1 MGLQDGW
8 MDGGGGERV
17 GDGWRVRELVQKAF
31 TTAQKTNEW
40 GLKPVWRF

>member
-1 MGLQDGW
+1 

-17 GDGWRVRELVQKAF
+17 GDGCGGYLKTRKLVHKAF
-31 TTAQKTNEW
+31 TTVRKANDW

>member
-1 MGLQDGW
+1 
-8 MDGGGGERV
+8 MDGG
-17 GDGWRVRELVQKAF
+17 VRELLQKAF